1 MMQIAQLRN
10 ADSENVC
17 SDKVISAFK
26 MIWIA
31 PSEQV
36 IEAG

>member
-1 MMQIAQLRN
+1 MMLIAQLRN
-10 ADSENVC
+10 ADSEYVC

-26 MIWIA
+26 IISIA
-31 PSEQV
+31 PPEKV